1 MLNGKVAVITGGTRG
16 IGYSIVKKFL
26 DNGCK
31 VALLGSREETVSQA
45 ISELKN
51 INRYYNVF
59 DVFLLTSFTEGE
71 PFVLIEAQAMGCQR
85 LLVQL

>member
-31 VALLGSREETVSQA
+31 VALLGSKEETVNSAIQKLKEINKDYEVIGFYPNLCSQ
-45 ISELKN
+45 
-51 INRYYNVF
+51 
-59 DVFLLTSFTEGE
+59 
-71 PFVLIEAQAMGCQR
+71 
-85 LLVQL
+85 